1 MPNLELENLLFG
13 QKEAWAEQWK
23 ELATK
28 ASILLNRSSDGFL
41 ASTPFIPIMTF
52 RTDTQKSSSGGFHCS
67 KAQTSLIANNFHFLF
82 FEKVLT
88 RFHFHF
94 KIFQGYTTFT
104 LTIQHCWHWHLFQ
117 PQKLKAL
124 VNPQNSFV
132 LGHSSQW
139 GTTSAEDTLKR
150 LIKLCR
156 DLKSLL

>member
-1 MPNLELENLLFG
+1 M
-13 QKEAWAEQWK
+13 
-23 ELATK
+23 
-28 ASILLNRSSDGFL
+28 
-41 ASTPFIPIMTF
+41 
-52 RTDTQKSSSGGFHCS
+52 
-67 KAQTSLIANNFHFLF
+67 
-82 FEKVLT
+82 LT

-94 KIFQGYTTFT
+94 KIFKGYTTFT

-139 GTTSAEDTLKR
+139 GTTSEEDKEATLKR

-156 DLKSLL
+156 DLKSLLLDTHYTTVVSHHSDHSGEKHLRRTRRPTSAKRLATNNQHLLFWPKTFSNSKKQVILTWG